1 MKPMKRFKGSDKRN
15 RGFSLVET
23 MVAVLVLTIVVGGIF
38 SQINKAQQ
46 VYRVEGQKLDLTQEQ
61 RSFIDQFTRDLHQAG
76 YPSTNSFNNQV
87 GPNANSTATGLT
99 SISTTSLTLE
109 GDTDGSGVVQV
120 VTYSYDDGSGFS
132 GAGTNPCPCMKR
144 SIAPKGQA
152 AGTAAI
158 AAQNIVAPGNGGIF
172 TAYLAD
178 GSQVGINPA
187 VVAPAT
193 LHTIKSVQV
202 AVTLQATGK
211 DVNGTPIQIGMTG
224 MARLPNN

>member
-1 MKPMKRFKGSDKRN
+1 MKTIRGCKGTDKRT
-15 RGFSLVET
+15 RGFSLLET
-23 MVAVLVLTIVVGGIF
+23 MAAVLILSIVVGAVF

-46 VYRVEGQKLDLTQEQ
+46 VYRTEGQKLDLTQEQ

-87 GPNANSTATGLT
+87 GPNANSTAVGLT

-109 GDTDGSGVVQV
+109 GDLDGTGVVQV
-120 VTYSYDDGSGFS
+120 VTYGYDDGSGFS
-132 GAGTNPCPCMKR
+132 GSGTNPCPCMQR
-144 SIAPKGQA
+144 SIAPKGQP
-152 AGTAAI
+152 AGTASI
-158 AAQNIVAPGNGGIF
+158 AAQNIVAPGNSGVF
-172 TAYLAD
+172 TAYLAN
-178 GSQVGINPA
+178 GSQVGISPA
-187 VVAPAT
+187 VVAPST

-202 AVTLQATGK
+202 AFTLQATGK

>member
-1 MKPMKRFKGSDKRN
+1 MRSMKRFKGSDNTK
-15 RGFSLVET
+15 RGFSLIET
-23 MVAVLVLTIVVGGIF
+23 MAAVLILSVVVGAIF

-46 VYRVEGQKLDLTQEQ
+46 VYRTEGQKLDLTQEQ

-76 YPSTNSFNNQV
+76 YPSINSFNNQV
-87 GPNANSTATGLT
+87 GPNANSTAAGLT

-109 GDTDGSGVVQV
+109 GDLDGSGVVQV
-120 VTYSYDDGSGFS
+120 VTYSYNDGAGFP
-132 GAGTNPCPCMKR
+132 GPGTNPCPCMQR
-144 SIAPKGQA
+144 SVAPKGQA
-152 AGTAAI
+152 AGTASI
-158 AAQNIVAPGNGGIF
+158 AAQNIVAPGNNGVF

-202 AVTLQATGK
+202 AFTLQSAVK
-211 DVNGTPIQIGMTG
+211 DVNGTTIQVGMTG